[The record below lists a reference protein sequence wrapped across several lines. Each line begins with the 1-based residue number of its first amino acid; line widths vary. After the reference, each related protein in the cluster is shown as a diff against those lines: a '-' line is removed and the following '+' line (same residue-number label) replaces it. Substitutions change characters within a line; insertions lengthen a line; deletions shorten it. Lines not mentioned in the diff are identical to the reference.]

1 MLLVGK
7 LANLKNYWVA
17 SFKSHVGKIG
27 LQRITHRVVLCMSF
41 LVSFFVCEAAET
53 EGWNNINPGRKEF
66 PVQKLLWEGD
76 FSAAKL
82 ELRDGAKGS
91 MQVVEQE
98 GKKALRIVKSND
110 KGMMIVTAQRFA
122 VQKGTKLRAFAYC
135 QCEDGDPESG
145 DAYLRLYGRKEDL
158 SYFKDLDGRGPGGPR
173 MQKMV
178 NSPPGGRIRKLAH
191 RLADKATGTSITAA
205 IVVSGPPCT
214 SVWTD
219 WGVEDKTASDKA
231 WIKYRKSLEPGDTT
245 YEMMDAAA
253 FNAKLA
259 AERDHTARIAKV
271 GDYARLFVDGKM
283 APPVIFRGQTAKNG
297 KITYA
302 GGIHDRNGVR
312 LQSMT
317 VNFCRCEKVPHGI
330 WTKDAFDA
338 KMGADIVRTTMRL
351 APESVFILTLRLD
364 AYPEWA
370 DMHPGEEWRLADGR
384 KVHGS
389 SVHAD
394 FHVQATLPKGKWHW
408 PSYHSLVWREDVK
421 SRISALVD
429 ELKRQG
435 LSRKIVGVHIA
446 GYHDA
451 QFATRHPDFSKS
463 AVAAFVEWQKKRYGK
478 VRWTEAPVFG
488 KKPVFDRETDG
499 HHIEY
504 LKFVK
509 QGPFHMQEDLARH
522 IRKCF
527 GKDIIIGRYCMGWNS
542 AAFNTALDLDPF
554 VSGRDID
561 YLVAQP
567 SYAYRT
573 PGVAIGSRIP
583 TRTFHENGKLYVNEF
598 DLRTYGGVHGGEVE
612 LRVLGL
618 SQATDYPMWLSVH
631 HKLAGQMLSQR
642 MGWWYL
648 DMSGKWFSPPEIAK
662 DIADVHSRVLDVEA
676 AGTDG
681 WRPTV
686 AIAID
691 EQGMLMRNSIGNYY
705 SSADKEMQEQIRSFA
720 ASGVPVE
727 TVMADDLARNPALG
741 ERYKIVFFSNLDRT
755 DPLRRKMIAHLEGK
769 AVKCVFLSSEKPLTP
784 AQFALADKAAGAYV
798 PAEYGLQVD
807 MNGNFISLHALR
819 NGRYEFKLPRKCKVV
834 NMKTGKT
841 VKSGT
846 ALELNMTAGET
857 RWYRLLD

>member
-1 MLLVGK
+1 MKISHASSSLAML
-7 LANLKNYWVA
+7 
-17 SFKSHVGKIG
+17 I
-27 LQRITHRVVLCMSF
+27 C
-41 LVSFFVCEAAET
+41 FVFGAFAGVD
-53 EGWNNINPGRKEF
+53 GWDNINPERKEF
-66 PVQKLLWEGD
+66 PVQKLLWKGD

-82 ELRDGAKGS
+82 ELRDGAKGFIK
-91 MQVVEQE
+91 VVEE
-98 GKKALRIVKSND
+98 GGRKNLKIVKSND
-110 KGMMIVTAQRFA
+110 QGMMIVTASPFQVA
-122 VQKGTKLRAFAYC
+122 KGAKLRAYAYC
-135 QCEDGDPESG
+135 SCEDGDPESG

-158 SYFKDLDGRGPGGPR
+158 SYYKALDGRGPGGPR

-178 NSPPGGRIRKLAH
+178 NSPLGGRIRKLAH
-191 RLADKATGTSITAA
+191 RLADKETGTSITAA
-205 IVVSGPPCT
+205 IVVSGPSCT
-214 SVWTD
+214 SVWSD
-219 WGVEDKTASDKA
+219 WGVEDKKASDKA
-231 WIKYRKSLEPGDTT
+231 WVEYRKSLEPGDTT
-245 YEMMDAAA
+245 YEMMDATA
-253 FNAKLA
+253 FDSKLA
-259 AERDHTARIAKV
+259 SERDHIAKIAKV

-283 APPVIFRGQTAKNG
+283 TPPVIFRGQTSKNG

-317 VNFCRCEKVPHGI
+317 VNFCKCEKKPLGI
-330 WTKDAFDA
+330 WTKDSFDVKA
-338 KMGADIVRTTMRL
+338 GADIVRTTMRL
-351 APESVFILTLRLD
+351 APESVFILTLCLD

-394 FHVQATLPKGKWHW
+394 FRVQAVTPKGKWNW

-435 LSRKIVGVHIA
+435 LSRKIVGVHLA

-451 QFATRHPDFSKS
+451 QFATRHPDFSKP
-463 AVAAFVEWQKKRYGK
+463 AVAAFVEWQKRLYGK
-478 VRWTEAPVFG
+478 VRWTEAPVYD
-488 KKPVFDRETDG
+488 KKPMFDRATDE
-499 HHIEY
+499 HHIAY

-527 GKDIIIGRYCMGWNS
+527 GKDIVIGRYCMGWS
-542 AAFNTALDLDPF
+542 TAAFNSALDLDPF
-554 VSGRDID
+554 VTGCDID

-567 SYAYRT
+567 SYSHRT

-583 TRTFHENGKLYVNEF
+583 TRTFHENGKLFVNEF
-598 DLRTYGGVHGGEVE
+598 DLRTYGGVHGGEAE

-631 HKLAGQMLSQR
+631 HKLAGQMLAQR

-648 DMSGKWFSPPEIAK
+648 DMSGRWFSPPEIAK
-662 DIADVHSRVLDVEA
+662 DIAEVHSRVLEVMAEEPA
-676 AGTDG
+676 G
-681 WRPTV
+681 WRPSV

-691 EQGMLMRNSIGNYY
+691 EQGMLMRNSIGRYY
-705 SSADKEMQEQIRSFA
+705 SSADNNLQDQIRSFA

-727 TVMADDLARNPALG
+727 AVMADDFARNPVLG
-741 ERYKIVFFSNLDRT
+741 ERYKVVFFSNLDRA
-755 DPLRRKMIAHLEGK
+755 DPVRKKMLSHLEGK
-769 AVKCVFLSSEKPLTP
+769 GVKCVFLSPEKPLTP
-784 AQFALADKAAGAYV
+784 AQFAETAKAAGAYV

-807 MNGNFISLHALR
+807 MNGNFVSLHALR
-819 NGRYEFKLPRKCKVV
+819 NGRYSFRLPRKCKVV

-841 VKSGT
+841 VKNGT
-846 ALELNMTAGET
+846 ALELDMTAGET

>member
-1 MLLVGK
+1 MGIMKEYKKLIVGALLLG
-7 LANLKNYWVA
+7 A
-17 SFKSHVGKIG
+17 
-27 LQRITHRVVLCMSF
+27 
-41 LVSFFVCEAAET
+41 FFVCNAAET
-53 EGWNNINPGRKEF
+53 EGWDNINPGRKEF
-66 PVQKLLWEGD
+66 PVQKQLWEGD

-82 ELRDGAKGS
+82 ELRDGAKGTIA
-91 MQVVEQE
+91 VVDQD
-98 GKKALRIVKSND
+98 GKKALKIVKSND
-110 KGMMIVTAQRFA
+110 LGMMIVTAPAFQVA
-122 VQKGTKLRAFAYC
+122 KGAKLRAFAYC
-135 QCEDGDPESG
+135 SCEDGDPESG

-231 WIKYRKSLEPGDTT
+231 WVKYRKSLEPGDTT

-253 FNAKLA
+253 FDAKLA
-259 AERDHTARIAKV
+259 SERDHTAKIAKV
-271 GDYARLFVDGKM
+271 GDYARLFVDGKVT
-283 APPVIFRGQTAKNG
+283 PPVIFRGQTSKNG

-317 VNFCRCEKVPHGI
+317 VSFGKCDKVPHGI

-338 KMGADIVRTTMRL
+338 KAGADIVRTTMRL

-394 FHVQATLPKGKWHW
+394 FRVQAAPPKGKWNW

-435 LSRKIVGVHIA
+435 LSRKIVGVHLA

-451 QFATRHPDFSKS
+451 QFATRHPDFSKP
-463 AVAAFVEWQKKRYGK
+463 AVAAFVEWQKKQYGK
-478 VRWTEAPVFG
+478 VLWTEAPVFG
-488 KKPVFDRETDG
+488 KKPVFDRATDG
-499 HHIEY
+499 HQIAY

-509 QGPFHMQEDLARH
+509 QGPFHMQEALARH
-522 IRKCF
+522 VRKCF
-527 GKDIIIGRYCMGWNS
+527 GKDIVIGRYCMGWS
-542 AAFNTALDLDPF
+542 TAAFNSALDLDPF
-554 VSGRDID
+554 VKGRDID

-618 SQATDYPMWLSVH
+618 SQSTDYPMWLSVH
-631 HKLAGQMLSQR
+631 HKLAGQMLAQR

-676 AGTDG
+676 AGPDG
-681 WRPTV
+681 WRPSV
-686 AIAID
+686 AIAVD

-705 SSADKEMQEQIRSFA
+705 SSADKELQEQIRSFS

-727 TVMADDLARNPALG
+727 TVMADDLARRPALG
-741 ERYKIVFFSNLDRT
+741 ERYRIVFFANLDRT
-755 DPLRRKMIAHLEGK
+755 DPLRRKMVSHLEGK
-769 AVKCVFLSSEKPLTP
+769 GVKCVFLSPENPLTP
-784 AQFALADKAAGAYV
+784 AQFAETAKVAGAYV

-807 MNGNFISLHALR
+807 MNGNFVSLHALR
-819 NGRYEFKLPRKCKVV
+819 NGRYVFKLPRKCKVV
-834 NMKTGKT
+834 NMKTGKAA
-841 VKSGT
+841 KAGT
-846 ALELNMTAGET
+846 SLELDMTAGET

>member
-1 MLLVGK
+1 MGK
-7 LANLKNYWVA
+7 CNLIRGLSIVFAAFAVVVA
-17 SFKSHVGKIG
+17 S
-27 LQRITHRVVLCMSF
+27 
-41 LVSFFVCEAAET
+41 AET
-53 EGWNNINPGRKEF
+53 EGWDNINPDRKEF

-82 ELRDGAKGS
+82 ELRDGAKGFVK
-91 MQVVEQE
+91 VVEE
-98 GKKALRIVKSND
+98 GGRKILKIVKLNNL
-110 KGMMIVTAQRFA
+110 GMMIVTAPPFQVA
-122 VQKGTKLRAFAYC
+122 KGAKLRAYAYC
-135 QCEDGDPESG
+135 RCEDGDPESG

-158 SYFKDLDGRGPGGPR
+158 SYYKALDGRGPGGPR

-191 RLADKATGTSITAA
+191 RLADKETGTSITAA

-214 SVWTD
+214 SVWSD
-219 WGVEDKTASDKA
+219 WGVEDKVASDKA
-231 WIKYRKSLEPGDTT
+231 WVEYRKSLEPGDTT

-253 FNAKLA
+253 FGAKLA
-259 AERDHTARIAKV
+259 SERDHTAKIAKV

-283 APPVIFRGQTAKNG
+283 TPPVIFRGQTSKNG

-317 VNFCRCEKVPHGI
+317 VNFCKCEKVPLGI
-330 WTKDAFDA
+330 WTKDSFDVKA
-338 KMGADIVRTTMRL
+338 GADIVRTTMRL

-394 FHVQATLPKGKWHW
+394 FHVQSKPPKGKWNW

-435 LSRKIVGVHIA
+435 LSRKIVGVHLA

-451 QFATRHPDFSKS
+451 QFATRHPDFSKP
-463 AVAAFVEWQKKRYGK
+463 AVAAFVEWQKRLYGK
-478 VRWTEAPVFG
+478 VRWAEAPVYG
-488 KKPVFDRETDG
+488 RNPMFDRATDE
-499 HHIEY
+499 HHIAY

-527 GKDIIIGRYCMGWNS
+527 GKDIVIGRYCMGWS
-542 AAFNTALDLDPF
+542 TAAFNSALDLDPF
-554 VSGRDID
+554 VTGCDID

-567 SYAYRT
+567 SYSHRT

-583 TRTFHENGKLYVNEF
+583 TRTFHENGKLFVNEF

-631 HKLAGQMLSQR
+631 HKLAGQMLAQR

-648 DMSGKWFSPPEIAK
+648 DMSGRWFSPPEIAK
-662 DIADVHSRVLDVEA
+662 DIADVQSRVLEVEA
-676 AGTDG
+676 EEPSG
-681 WRPTV
+681 WRPSV

-691 EQGMLMRNSIGNYY
+691 EQGMLMRNSIGRYY
-705 SSADKEMQEQIRSFA
+705 SSADKDLQDQIRSFA
-720 ASGVPVE
+720 ASGVPAE
-727 TVMADDLARNPALG
+727 TVMADDFARNPVLG
-741 ERYKIVFFSNLDRT
+741 ERYKVVFFSNLDQT
-755 DPLRRKMIAHLEGK
+755 DPLRKKMLSHLEGK
-769 AVKCVFLSSEKPLTP
+769 GVKCVFLSPEKPLTP
-784 AQFALADKAAGAYV
+784 AQFAETAKAAGAYV

-807 MNGNFISLHALR
+807 MNGNFVSLHALR
-819 NGRYEFKLPRKCKVV
+819 NGRYSFRLPRKCKVV

-841 VKSGT
+841 AKAGT
-846 ALELNMTAGET
+846 SLELDMTAGET

>member
-1 MLLVGK
+1 MGIMKEYKKLIVGALLLG
-7 LANLKNYWVA
+7 A
-17 SFKSHVGKIG
+17 
-27 LQRITHRVVLCMSF
+27 
-41 LVSFFVCEAAET
+41 FFVCNAAET
-53 EGWNNINPGRKEF
+53 EGWDNINPGRKEF
-66 PVQKLLWEGD
+66 PVQKQLWEGD

-82 ELRDGAKGS
+82 ELRDGAKGTIA
-91 MQVVEQE
+91 VVDQD
-98 GKKALRIVKSND
+98 GKKALKIVKSND
-110 KGMMIVTAQRFA
+110 LGMMIVTAPAFQVA
-122 VQKGTKLRAFAYC
+122 KGAKLRAFAYC
-135 QCEDGDPESG
+135 SCEDGDPESG

-219 WGVEDKTASDKA
+219 WGVEDKTESDKA
-231 WIKYRKSLEPGDTT
+231 WVKYRKSLEPGDTT
-245 YEMMDAAA
+245 YEMLDAAA
-253 FNAKLA
+253 FDAKLA
-259 AERDHTARIAKV
+259 SERDHTAKIAKV
-271 GDYARLFVDGKM
+271 GDYARLFVDGKVT
-283 APPVIFRGQTAKNG
+283 PPVIFRGQTSKNG

-317 VNFCRCEKVPHGI
+317 VSFGKCDKVPHGI

-338 KMGADIVRTTMRL
+338 KAGADIVRTTMRL

-394 FHVQATLPKGKWHW
+394 FRVQAAPPKGKWNW

-435 LSRKIVGVHIA
+435 LSRKIVGVHLA

-451 QFATRHPDFSKS
+451 QFATRHPDFSKP
-463 AVAAFVEWQKKRYGK
+463 AVAAFVEWQKKQYGK
-478 VRWTEAPVFG
+478 VLWTEAPVFG
-488 KKPVFDRETDG
+488 KKPVFDRATDG
-499 HHIEY
+499 HQIAY

-509 QGPFHMQEDLARH
+509 QGPFHMQEALARH
-522 IRKCF
+522 VRKCF
-527 GKDIIIGRYCMGWNS
+527 GKDIVIGRYCMGWS
-542 AAFNTALDLDPF
+542 TAAFNSALDLDPF
-554 VSGRDID
+554 VKGRDID

-618 SQATDYPMWLSVH
+618 SQSTDYPMWLSVH
-631 HKLAGQMLSQR
+631 HKLAGQMLAQR

-676 AGTDG
+676 AGPDG
-681 WRPTV
+681 WRPSV
-686 AIAID
+686 AIAVD

-705 SSADKEMQEQIRSFA
+705 SSADKELQEQIRSFS

-727 TVMADDLARNPALG
+727 TVMADDLARRPALG
-741 ERYKIVFFSNLDRT
+741 ERYRIVFFANLDRT
-755 DPLRRKMIAHLEGK
+755 DPLRRKMVSHLEGK
-769 AVKCVFLSSEKPLTP
+769 GVKCVFLSPENPLTP
-784 AQFALADKAAGAYV
+784 AQFAETAKAAGAYV

-807 MNGNFISLHALR
+807 MNGNFVSLHALR
-819 NGRYEFKLPRKCKVV
+819 NGRYVFKLPRKCKVV
-834 NMKTGKT
+834 NMKTGK
-841 VKSGT
+841 VAKAGT
-846 ALELNMTAGET
+846 SLELDMTAGET

>member
-1 MLLVGK
+1 MKEYKKLIVGALLLG
-7 LANLKNYWVA
+7 A
-17 SFKSHVGKIG
+17 
-27 LQRITHRVVLCMSF
+27 
-41 LVSFFVCEAAET
+41 FFVCNAAET
-53 EGWNNINPGRKEF
+53 EGWDNINPDRKEF

-91 MQVVEQE
+91 IEVVEQD
-98 GKKALRIVKSND
+98 GKKALKIVKSND
-110 KGMMIVTAQRFA
+110 LGLMIVTAPAFT
-122 VQKGTKLRAFAYC
+122 VQKGAKLRTFAYC
-135 QCEDGDPESG
+135 QCADGDPESG

-231 WIKYRKSLEPGDTT
+231 WVKYRKSLEPGDTT

-253 FNAKLA
+253 FDAKLA
-259 AERDHTARIAKV
+259 SERDHTAKIAKV

-283 APPVIFRGQTAKNG
+283 TPPVIFRGQTSKNG

-317 VNFCRCEKVPHGI
+317 VNFCKCEKVPHGI

-338 KMGADIVRTTMRL
+338 KTGADIVRTTMRL
-351 APESVFILTLRLD
+351 APESVFVLTLRLD

-394 FHVQATLPKGKWHW
+394 FHVQATPPKGKWYW

-435 LSRKIVGVHIA
+435 LSKKIVGVHIA

-463 AVAAFVEWQKKRYGK
+463 AVAAFVEWQKNRYGK

-488 KKPVFDRETDG
+488 KKPVFDRETDA

-527 GKDIIIGRYCMGWNS
+527 GKDIVIGRYCMGWNS
-542 AAFNTALDLDPF
+542 AAFNNALDLDPF
-554 VSGRDID
+554 VLGRDID

-567 SYAYRT
+567 SYSHRT

-618 SQATDYPMWLSVH
+618 SQSTDYPMWLSVH
-631 HKLAGQMLSQR
+631 HKLAGQMLAQR

-676 AGTDG
+676 AGSDG

-691 EQGMLMRNSIGNYY
+691 EQGMLMRNSIGSYY
-705 SSADKEMQEQIRSFA
+705 SSADKAIQEQIRSFA

-727 TVMADDLARNPALG
+727 TVMADDFARNPVLG
-741 ERYKIVFFSNLDRT
+741 ERYKVVFFANFDRT
-755 DPLRRKMIAHLEGK
+755 DPLRKKMLSHLEDKG
-769 AVKCVFLSSEKPLTP
+769 VKCVFLSPEKPLTP
-784 AQFALADKAAGAYV
+784 VQFAEMSKAAGGYV

-807 MNGNFISLHALR
+807 MNGNFVSLHALR
-819 NGRYEFKLPRKCKVV
+819 CGRYGFKLPRKCKVV

-841 VKSGT
+841 VKTGT
-846 ALELNMTAGET
+846 SLELDMTAGET